1 MKLYKNILFKKNLTK
16 FKIFYLKIRIKTTL
30 LFQTQKIKLINMKNF
45 NVYFVIMQE
54 KLKTIKNK
62 FINLIKINFQ
72 FIN

>member
-16 FKIFYLKIRIKTTL
+16 FKIFYFKIRMKTTL
-30 LFQTQKIKLINMKNF
+30 LLQTQKIKLINMKNF